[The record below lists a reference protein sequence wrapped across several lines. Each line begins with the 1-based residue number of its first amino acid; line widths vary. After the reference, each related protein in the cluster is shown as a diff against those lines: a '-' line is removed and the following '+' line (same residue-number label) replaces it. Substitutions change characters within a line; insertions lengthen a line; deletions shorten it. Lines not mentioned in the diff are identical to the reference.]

1 MTTILLLIY
10 LFTIT
15 TFLHPGWAQTNQY
28 APSSHSPLQRNPP
41 NHILTAYTR
50 RTPNNL
56 CSTPGT
62 HYCTH
67 SSLHSPEILSCVTRT
82 RAELRSCNI
91 ELARIIPKGY
101 EEWALCYESS
111 PAAGDAVCAFNGTG
125 YTRKGATVAVPETGI
140 CEDEIDESGSIDAV
154 DFVSLGE
161 EVSSSLRY
169 GLGSGS
175 IHAMVSSADA
185 GWSSFRPVTTPG
197 IAGVGESRAVDPG
210 DWNRVVT
217 VLGSG
222 SGWRSL
228 GDGVGGSQETT
239 RVGGGVATSG
249 LGLDSTSAL
258 ASAYVSTSTGSLP
271 LWNGTSAIGL
281 PVVTGSVSG
290 FGALWL
296 NGVWYVYVVVVLW
309 ALGWAW

>member
-15 TFLHPGWAQTNQY
+15 TFLHPGWAQTNQ
-28 APSSHSPLQRNPP
+28 
-41 NHILTAYTR
+41 

-82 RAELRSCNI
+82 RAELRSCNV

-140 CEDEIDESGSIDAV
+140 CEDEID
-154 DFVSLGE
+154 FVSLGE
-161 EVSSSLRY
+161 EVSSRLSY

-175 IHAMVSSADA
+175 SPTIVSSLDA

-197 IAGVGESRAVDPG
+197 IGEVGESVQRNRKQRLCFERGRPRAVDPG

-217 VLGSG
+217 LLGSG

-239 RVGGGVATSG
+239 RVGGG
-249 LGLDSTSAL
+249 
-258 ASAYVSTSTGSLP
+258 
-271 LWNGTSAIGL
+271 
-281 PVVTGSVSG
+281 
-290 FGALWL
+290 WL
-296 NGVWYVYVVVVLW
+296 R
-309 ALGWAW
+309 LGWGWILLVLLRVRMSRFRLGAYRFGMVPRRLGFLL